1 MAVETHGTVQMRS
14 EPGPALPVE
23 VRADGAHLSLLSRGE
38 VVGEW
43 DVASIG
49 IQSLQD
55 GFAIRAEGEEFVLKT
70 DDDVGVA
77 REIGLVA
84 ASPRMARRVAASQ
97 NPDLPPKPDPVPV
110 EPRSSLAAIA
120 FALGGVLVF
129 AGGLFLRDDPTLSF
143 ADRSAGQGMGEAGN
157 FWLSFVIGGVLM
169 VGVAFVLATR
179 TRWSRAVATL
189 AVVAVLVVFALAAQS
204 ATPDADHLLAY
215 GFIAG
220 GAVVGVAVVFGGAL
234 ADRD

>member
-1 MAVETHGTVQMRS
+1 MAVETHGTVQMRG
-14 EPGPALPVE
+14 EPGPAVPVD
-23 VRADGAHLSLLSRGE
+23 VLADGAHLSIRSRGE

-43 DVASIG
+43 GVASIG

-97 NPDLPPKPDPVPV
+97 NPDLPLGPDPVP
-110 EPRSSLAAIA
+110 EAARSSLAAIG
-120 FALGGVLVF
+120 FALGGLLVLT
-129 AGGLFLRDDPTLSF
+129 GGLFLRDDPTLSF
-143 ADRSAGQGMGEAGN
+143 ADRSAGEGLGEAGN
-157 FWLSFVIGGVLM
+157 FWLAFVIGGGLM

-179 TRWSRAVATL
+179 TRWSRVMALL
-189 AVVAVLVVFALAAQS
+189 AVVAVLIVFGLAAQN

-234 ADRD
+234 VDRD